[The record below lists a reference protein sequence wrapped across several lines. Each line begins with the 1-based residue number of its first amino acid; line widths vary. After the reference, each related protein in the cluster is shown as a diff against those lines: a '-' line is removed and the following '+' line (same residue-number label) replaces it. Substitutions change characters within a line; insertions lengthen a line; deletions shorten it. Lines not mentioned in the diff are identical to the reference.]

1 MEVNIKKVVLLFA
14 MLTILIQLHS
24 AFPQTLT
31 DWKSPFISE
40 IKDDNLVVKTLDEIS
55 WEPNAL
61 YRVINGDTVNVP
73 AGHVYELQ
81 AGGWL
86 SLQNNPTSF
95 SKHPMVTV
103 GSDSTM
109 VVNNKDALSSPPL
122 ISGYTGVI
130 PYTGEI
136 NSGGDLTIKNCAL
149 IPAAEV
155 GTLDWSFTTARGLT
169 YT

>member
-1 MEVNIKKVVLLFA
+1 MKKVALLFA
-14 MLTILIQLHS
+14 VLTILIPLHS
-24 AFPQTLT
+24 ALPQTLT
-31 DWKSPFISE
+31 DWKSPFISA
-40 IKDDNLVVKTLDEIS
+40 IKDDTLVVKTLDEIAG
-55 WEPNAL
+55 EPNAL

-81 AGGWL
+81 ASGWY

-95 SKHPMVTV
+95 SKHPTV
-103 GSDSTM
+103 IVVSDATM

-122 ISGYTGVI
+122 ISGYTDVI

-136 NSGGDLTIKNCAL
+136 NAGGDLTIKNCAL

-155 GTLDWSFTTARGLT
+155 GTLG
-169 YT
+169 